1 MGVALRLEHESSIEQ
16 DLARVRVKLLE
27 PSPQLLV
34 LLRVVGE
41 RVKSV
46 EDGVDRLAVCEA
58 FEKDAELG
66 GGEL

>member
-46 EDGVDRLAVCEA
+46 EDGVDGLAVCEA